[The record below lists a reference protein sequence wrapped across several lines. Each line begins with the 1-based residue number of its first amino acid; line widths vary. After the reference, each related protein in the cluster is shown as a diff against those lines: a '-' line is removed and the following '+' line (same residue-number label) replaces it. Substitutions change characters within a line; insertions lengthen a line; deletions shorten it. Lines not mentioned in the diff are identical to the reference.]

1 MSVRIYLKNNILTA
15 VYDKDCGGI
24 VSLKS
29 AYDDFK
35 ADFVL
40 TPEEFPEYDVDDCK
54 WLGNLEGK
62 IVLGKETVSFST
74 GRLKRKG
81 LCSCHENC
89 LDITW
94 PEIESE
100 GKKLGFSMEMQFLLE
115 IVFDLGQPFL

>member
-1 MSVRIYLKNNILTA
+1 MGQRCCHECSNLFENNIITA
-15 VYDKDCGGI
+15 VYDKECGGI

-74 GRLKRKG
+74 GRLKKERPVFLSGKLPGYYLAGNRKRR
-81 LCSCHENC
+81 
-89 LDITW
+89 
-94 PEIESE
+94 
-100 GKKLGFSMEMQFLLE
+100 KKTGFFHGDAVPS
-115 IVFDLGQPFL
+115 

>member
-1 MSVRIYLKNNILTA
+1 MSVRIYLKNNIITA

-62 IVLGKETVSFST
+62 IVLGKLPGYYLAGNRKRRKKT
-74 GRLKRKG
+74 GFFHG
-81 LCSCHENC
+81 DAVPS
-89 LDITW
+89 
-94 PEIESE
+94 
-100 GKKLGFSMEMQFLLE
+100 
-115 IVFDLGQPFL
+115 